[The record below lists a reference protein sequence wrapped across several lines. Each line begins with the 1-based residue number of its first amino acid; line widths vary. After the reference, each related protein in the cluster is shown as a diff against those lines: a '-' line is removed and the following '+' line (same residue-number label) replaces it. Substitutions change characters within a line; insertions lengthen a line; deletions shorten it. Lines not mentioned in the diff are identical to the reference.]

1 MANNWAIETKT
12 IQCGWEPKNGEPRV
26 LPIYQST
33 TYKYDSAK
41 EVAMLFDLEV
51 AGHMYSR
58 ISNPTCEALET
69 KIAALEGGIGAL
81 VTSSGQNASTI
92 AITNLCSSGDHFIA
106 VGAIYGGTVSLFTNT
121 LKKMGIEVT
130 LVDAN
135 LPLEALKTYIKPN
148 TKAIFGETIA
158 NPALDVLDFKKFSTL
173 AKEAGLPLIVDNTF
187 ATPYLCR
194 PLELGANIVIH
205 SATKYLDGHAISV
218 GGVIVDGGNFDWSNG
233 KFPEFTTPD
242 KSYHGIVYTEKF
254 GKLAYIV
261 KARVQWIRD
270 LGSYLSPMNAFLT
283 NVGMETLHVRMDRH
297 CENALKLAS
306 FLESHPNVSWVNYPG
321 LKSHKHYDRANE
333 YLKGASGVL
342 TFGVKGGMDEG
353 EKVMNALKLAAIVVH
368 VADVRT
374 GVLHPASMTH
384 RQLSKE
390 EQVLAGVTPDL
401 IRVTVGIEHSD
412 DIIAD
417 FDQALNTL

>member
-1 MANNWAIETKT
+1 MAKNWAIETKT

-41 EVAMLFDLEV
+41 EVAMLFDLEA

-69 KIAALEGGIGAL
+69 KIAALEGGVGAL

-92 AITNLCSSGDHFIA
+92 AIMNICSSGDHFIA
-106 VGAIYGGTVSLFTNT
+106 VGALYGGTVSLFTNT
-121 LKKMGIEVT
+121 LKKMGIDVT

-135 LPLEALKTYIKPN
+135 LSLEELKTTIKPN

-158 NPALDVLDFKKFSTL
+158 NPALEIFDFEKFSTL
-173 AKEAGLPLIVDNTF
+173 AKEAGLPLIIDNTF
-187 ATPYLCR
+187 ATPFLCR
-194 PLELGANIVIH
+194 PLELGANIVVH
-205 SATKYLDGHAISV
+205 SATKYLDGHAISI
-218 GGVIVDGGNFDWSNG
+218 GGAIVDGGNFDWTNG

-254 GKLAYIV
+254 GSLAYII

-270 LGSYLSPMNAFLT
+270 IGSYLSPMNAFLI
-283 NVGMETLHVRMDRH
+283 NVGMETLHVRMERH
-297 CENALKLAS
+297 CENTLKLAT
-306 FLESHPNVSWVNYPG
+306 FLETHPNVSWVNYPG
-321 LKSHKHYDRANE
+321 LQSHKHFNRAKE

-342 TFGVKGGMDEG
+342 TFGVKGGMAEG

-384 RQLSKE
+384 RQLSSE
-390 EQVLAGVTPDL
+390 EQILAGVTPDL
-401 IRVTVGIEHSD
+401 IRVTVGIENSD

-417 FDQALNTL
+417 FNQALNTL

>member
-1 MANNWAIETKT
+1 MLENWAIETKT

-26 LPIYQST
+26 LPIFQST

-58 ISNPTCEALET
+58 ISNPTCEALEN
-69 KIAALEGGIGAL
+69 KIAALEGGVGAL
-81 VTSSGQNASTI
+81 VTASGQNATTI
-92 AITNLCSSGDHFIA
+92 AIANICTAGDHFIA

-121 LKKMGIEVT
+121 FKKMGIEVS
-130 LVDAN
+130 LVDSS
-135 LPLEALKTYIKPN
+135 LSKEELKSYFKPN

-158 NPALDVLDFKKFSTL
+158 NPALEILDFEKFSSL
-173 AKEAGLPLIVDNTF
+173 AKEMGVPLIVDNTF
-187 ATPYLCR
+187 ATPYLCQ
-194 PLELGANIVIH
+194 PLKLGANIVVH
-205 SATKYLDGHAISV
+205 SATKYMDGHAISL
-218 GGVIVDGGNFDWSNG
+218 GGVIVDGGNFDWTNG

-242 KSYHGIVYTEKF
+242 KSYHGIVYPEKF

-270 LGSYLSPMNAFLT
+270 IGSYLSPMNAFFINL
-283 NVGMETLHVRMDRH
+283 GLETLHVRMDRH
-297 CENALKLAS
+297 CENALKLAE
-306 FLESHPNVSWVNYPG
+306 FLSTHPKVSWVNYPF
-321 LKSHKHYDRANE
+321 LKGHALETRAKK

-342 TFGVKGGMDEG
+342 TFGVKGGMEEG

-368 VADVRT
+368 VSDVRT

-384 RQLSKE
+384 RQLSKD
-390 EQVLAGVTPDL
+390 EQILAGVTPDL
-401 IRVTVGIEHSD
+401 IRVTVGIEHIS

-417 FDQALNTL
+417 FDQALNSI

>member
-1 MANNWAIETKT
+1 MSNNWAIETKT

-33 TYKYDSAK
+33 TYKYDSVQ
-41 EVAMLFDLEV
+41 EVARLFDLET

-69 KIAALEGGIGAL
+69 KIAALEGGVGAL

-92 AITNLCSSGDHFIA
+92 AIANICTCGDHFIA

-121 LKKMGIEVT
+121 FKKMGIEVT

-135 LPLEALKTYIKPN
+135 LSKEELKTYFKPN

-158 NPALDVLDFKKFSTL
+158 NPKLDILDFEKFSAL
-173 AKEAGLPLIVDNTF
+173 AKEMGVPLIVDNTF

-194 PLELGANIVIH
+194 PFEHGADIVVH

-218 GGVIVDGGNFDWSNG
+218 GGVIVDGGTFDWSNG
-233 KFPEFTTPD
+233 KFPEFTEPD
-242 KSYHGIVYTEKF
+242 ESYHGLVYTKNF
-254 GKLAYIV
+254 GNQAYIV

-270 LGSYLSPMNAFLT
+270 IGSYLSPMNAFLT

-297 CENALKLAS
+297 CENAYKLAI
-306 FLESHPNVSWVNYPG
+306 FLESHPNVSWVNYPA
-321 LKSHKHYDRANE
+321 LPSHKHHDLALK

-342 TFGVKGGMDEG
+342 TFGVKGGREEG

-384 RQLSKE
+384 RQLSDI
-390 EQVLAGVTPDL
+390 EQLQAGVTPDL
-401 IRVTVGIEHSD
+401 IRVTIGLENSD

-417 FDQALNTL
+417 FDQALNTI

>member
-1 MANNWAIETKT
+1 MAKNWAIETKT

-41 EVAMLFDLEV
+41 EVAMLFDLEA

-69 KIAALEGGIGAL
+69 KIAALEGGVGAL

-92 AITNLCSSGDHFIA
+92 AIMNICSSGDHFIA
-106 VGAIYGGTVSLFTNT
+106 VGALYGGTVSLFTNT
-121 LKKMGIEVT
+121 LKKMGIDVT

-135 LPLEALKTYIKPN
+135 LSLEELQTFIKPN

-158 NPALDVLDFKKFSTL
+158 NPALEIFDFEKFSTL
-173 AKEAGLPLIVDNTF
+173 AKEAGLPLIIDNTF
-187 ATPYLCR
+187 ATPFLCR
-194 PLELGANIVIH
+194 PLELGANIVVH
-205 SATKYLDGHAISV
+205 SATKYLDGHAISI
-218 GGVIVDGGNFDWSNG
+218 GGAIVDGGNFDWTNG

-254 GKLAYIV
+254 GSLAYII

-270 LGSYLSPMNAFLT
+270 IGSYLSPMNAFLI
-283 NVGMETLHVRMDRH
+283 NIGMETLHVRMERH
-297 CENALKLAS
+297 CENALKLAT
-306 FLESHPNVSWVNYPG
+306 FLETHPNVSWVNYPG
-321 LKSHKHYDRANE
+321 LQSHKHFNRAKE
-333 YLKGASGVL
+333 YLKGSSGVL
-342 TFGVKGGMDEG
+342 TFGVKGGMAEG

-384 RQLSKE
+384 RQLSQE
-390 EQVLAGVTPDL
+390 EQLLAGVTPDL
-401 IRVTVGIEHSD
+401 IRVTVGIENSD

-417 FDQALNTL
+417 FNQALNTL

>member
-1 MANNWAIETKT
+1 MSHDWAIETKT

-33 TYKYDSAK
+33 TYKYDSVK
-41 EVAMLFDLEV
+41 EVAMLFDLE
-51 AGHMYSR
+51 APGHMYSR
-58 ISNPTCEALET
+58 ISNPTCEALEN
-69 KIAALEGGIGAL
+69 KIAALEGGVGAL

-92 AITNLCSSGDHFIA
+92 AIANICSSGDHFIA

-121 LKKMGIEVT
+121 LKKMGIDVT
-130 LVDAN
+130 LVDAS
-135 LPLEALKTYIKPN
+135 LSKEELKTFFRPN

-158 NPALDVLDFKKFSTL
+158 NPKLDVLDFEKFSAL
-173 AKEAGLPLIVDNTF
+173 AHEMDVPLIVDNTF

-194 PLELGANIVIH
+194 PLELGAHIVIH

-218 GGVIVDGGNFDWSNG
+218 GGVIVDGGTFNWRNG
-233 KFPEFTTPD
+233 KFPEFTEPD

-254 GKLAYIV
+254 GNLAYIV

-270 LGSYLSPMNAFLT
+270 IGSYLTPMNAFLT
-283 NVGMETLHVRMDRH
+283 NLGTETLHVRMDRH
-297 CENALKLAS
+297 CENALKLAL
-306 FLESHPNVSWVNYPG
+306 FLEAHPKVGWVNYPA
-321 LKSHKHYDRANE
+321 LPSHKDYALAQK

-342 TFGVKGGMDEG
+342 TFGVKGGREEG
-353 EKVMNALKLAAIVVH
+353 EKVMNTLKLAAIVVH

-384 RQLSKE
+384 RQLSDE
-390 EQVLAGVTPDL
+390 EQLKAGVTPDL
-401 IRVTVGIEHSD
+401 VRVTVGLENID

-417 FDQALNTL
+417 FDQALRTI